1 MSETNNK
8 FICLKCG
15 KEYSIKPS
23 FCGRCGYKFEKTTD
37 IAKVAATGSTERQ
50 QSNNVKEDTELVK
63 NFWIGFGVLVFI
75 FLVVVGIAYLVMHV
89 DSKSLSK
96 PTSKPNKIE
105 NKDIIYDLQTP
116 SKVLAKIDLLQA
128 QYFSIIKRNDA
139 FLKIYDC
146 DACAEDME
154 DLNKLF
160 SEVRN
165 NIDKDNY
172 YLKKYDEIE
181 NSYSSSDLETTAE
194 INNFMME
201 YYEAVDKLL
210 NETYQAVRT
219 KIPREDFKN
228 LIASELKWLK
238 DVEQY
243 HKVFE
248 QQEYGSIR
256 TWVNLRYEINMRQFR
271 PLLLMLYF
279 AN

>member
-37 IAKVAATGSTERQ
+37 IAKVAATGSAERQ
-50 QSNNVKEDTELVK
+50 QSNNVNEDTELVK

-75 FLVVVGIAYLVMHV
+75 FLVVVGIAYLVMHA

-160 SEVRN
+160 LEVRN

-210 NETYQAVRT
+210 NETYQAVRI

-248 QQEYGSIR
+248 QQEYGSSR

-271 PLLLMLYF
+271 TLLLMLYF

>member
-1 MSETNNK
+1 M
-8 FICLKCG
+8 FCPKCG

-37 IAKVAATGSTERQ
+37 IAKVAATGSAEGQ
-50 QSNNVKEDTELVK
+50 QSNNVNEDTELVK

-75 FLVVVGIAYLVMHV
+75 FLVVVGIAYFVMHA

-128 QYFSIIKRNDA
+128 QYFSIIKRNDT
-139 FLKIYDC
+139 FLNLYEC

-210 NETYQAVRT
+210 NETYQAVRI

-248 QQEYGSIR
+248 QQEYGSSR

-271 PLLLMLYF
+271 TLLLMLYF

>member
-23 FCGRCGYKFEKTTD
+23 FCGRCGYKFEKPTD
-37 IAKVAATGSTERQ
+37 IAKVAATGSAERQ
-50 QSNNVKEDTELVK
+50 QSNNVNEDTELVK

-75 FLVVVGIAYLVMHV
+75 FLVVVGIAYLVMHA

-271 PLLLMLYF
+271 TLLLMLYF

>member
-23 FCGRCGYKFEKTTD
+23 FCGRCGYKFEKPTD
-37 IAKVAATGSTERQ
+37 IAKVAATGSAERQ
-50 QSNNVKEDTELVK
+50 QSNNVNEDTELVK
-63 NFWIGFGVLVFI
+63 NFWIGFGFLAFI
-75 FLVVVGIAYLVMHV
+75 FLAAIGIAYFAMQPDNKNLSNPI
-89 DSKSLSK
+89 SKL
-96 PTSKPNKIE
+96 NKIV
-105 NKDIIYDLQTP
+105 NKNVTYDLQTP

-271 PLLLMLYF
+271 TLLLMLYF

>member
-23 FCGRCGYKFEKTTD
+23 FCGRCGYKFEKPTD
-37 IAKVAATGSTERQ
+37 IAKVAATGSAERQ
-50 QSNNVKEDTELVK
+50 QSNNVNEDTELVK

-75 FLVVVGIAYLVMHV
+75 FLVVVGIAYLVMHA

-210 NETYQAVRT
+210 NETYQAVRI

-248 QQEYGSIR
+248 QQEYGSSR

-271 PLLLMLYF
+271 TLLLMLYF

>member
-37 IAKVAATGSTERQ
+37 IAKVAATGSAEGQ
-50 QSNNVKEDTELVK
+50 QSNNVNEDTELVK

-75 FLVVVGIAYLVMHV
+75 FLVVGIAYFVMHA
-89 DSKSLSK
+89 DTKSLSK
-96 PTSKPNKIE
+96 PISKPNKIE

-139 FLKIYDC
+139 FLKIYEC

-271 PLLLMLYF
+271 TLLLMLYF

>member
-1 MSETNNK
+1 M
-8 FICLKCG
+8 FCPKCG
-15 KEYSIKPS
+15 KEYNIKPS

-37 IAKVAATGSTERQ
+37 IAKVAATGSAEGQ
-50 QSNNVKEDTELVK
+50 QSNNVNEDTELVK

-75 FLVVVGIAYLVMHV
+75 FLVVVGIAYFVMHT
-89 DSKSLSK
+89 DTKSLSK

-201 YYEAVDKLL
+201 NYEAVDKLL

-219 KIPREDFKN
+219 KIPREDFKD
-228 LIASELKWLK
+228 LITSELKWLK

-243 HKVFE
+243 HTVFE

-271 PLLLMLYF
+271 TLLLMLYF

>member
-1 MSETNNK
+1 M
-8 FICLKCG
+8 FCPKCG

-37 IAKVAATGSTERQ
+37 IAKVAATGSAEGQ
-50 QSNNVKEDTELVK
+50 QSNNVNEDTELVK

-75 FLVVVGIAYLVMHV
+75 FLVVVGIAYFVMHA
-89 DSKSLSK
+89 DLKSLSK

-139 FLKIYDC
+139 FLNIYDC
-146 DACAEDME
+146 DACTKDME

-248 QQEYGSIR
+248 QQEYGSSR

-271 PLLLMLYF
+271 TLLLMLYF

>member
-23 FCGRCGYKFEKTTD
+23 FCGRCGYKFEKPTD
-37 IAKVAATGSTERQ
+37 IAKVAATGSAERQ
-50 QSNNVKEDTELVK
+50 QSNNVNEDTELVK

-75 FLVVVGIAYLVMHV
+75 FLVVVGIAYLVMHA

-96 PTSKPNKIE
+96 PISKPNKIE

-139 FLKIYDC
+139 FFKIYDC

-210 NETYQAVRT
+210 NETYQAVRI

-271 PLLLMLYF
+271 TLLLMLYF